1 MLRRVCV
8 FAPAKINLAL
18 HVTGRRADGYHLLDT
33 LVAFASLGDRVVLDL
48 DTPPGLTLS
57 GPESAGVPAD
67 GRNLVARTL
76 AAFWPAAA
84 PGITL
89 EKNLPPASGIG
100 GGSADAAATW
110 RAMAALGGWPAPG
123 PADMARLLAL
133 GADIPMCLAS
143 RPARV
148 TGIGETIQPLPALAA
163 LPAILVNPRV
173 EVPTPAVFAALGHKE
188 NPALAP
194 LAADPTDR
202 PALID
207 WLARQRNDL
216 EAPAITLAPVIAQ
229 VLAALRALP
238 GCRLARMSGS
248 GATCFALMS
257 DEAAAASATQWLEQ
271 EHPGWWVRAA
281 LIDAQDRSAPVAG

>member
-1 MLRRVCV
+1 MPRRVSV

-18 HVTGRRADGYHLLDT
+18 HVTGQRADGYHLLDT
-33 LVAFASLGDRVVLDL
+33 LVAFASVGDRVVLDL
-48 DTPPGLTLS
+48 DTAPGLTLA
-57 GPESAGVPAD
+57 GPECTGVPAD

-76 AAFWPAAA
+76 ASFWPGVA

-123 PADMARLLAL
+123 VGEMARLLSL

-148 TGIGETIQPLPALAA
+148 TGIGETIQPLPALAT

-173 EVPTPAVFAALGHKE
+173 EVPTPAVFAALAHKE
-188 NPALAP
+188 SPALGP
-194 LAADPTDR
+194 LPQDLGDAA
-202 PALID
+202 ALAG
-207 WLARQRNDL
+207 WLSAGRNDL
-216 EAPAITLAPVIAQ
+216 EAPAISLVPAIAQ
-229 VLAALRALP
+229 VLGVLRALP

-248 GATCFALMS
+248 GATCFALLP
-257 DEAAAASATQWLEQ
+257 DAAAAERAAESLQGDY
-271 EHPGWWVRAA
+271 PGWWVRAA
-281 LIDAQDRSAPVAG
+281 MIDAVDRSAAVAE